1 MRAGSVVEGAPRVI
15 RLLAGRTELV
25 WAVDDESMLRQLA
38 FGPMLAEPGQGEAE
52 PVFPLALYP
61 LVYPTF
67 GEEPLREP
75 ALRVTHSDGV
85 ISTRLVVADLTCAD
99 EVAGRTG
106 TLRPTVRAAMED
118 RVAPLSVEVVALAWP
133 EFDIIEH
140 WVVVTNRGTGPVT
153 LHRARGSSPALAG
166 VDPHLT
172 HWHGGWAAEW
182 TETTERLTAG
192 TKTIASAGGVRPS
205 LYSPPAVLFCPDGRS
220 SEDSGLAALCTV
232 MWGGDVRFDA
242 EVSPHGQLR
251 LLSGHQDRG
260 SERLLGPG
268 EVFETPHVLWSWSAA
283 GVGPCSR
290 SFHRFVRSEVV
301 RDGERTRASVVN
313 TWEAIGFALSPPTL
327 KAQVDRAAELGAEL
341 FLLDDGWFG
350 SAYPR
355 HDDTTGLG
363 DWITDR
369 SKLPDGL
376 TPLIDHTLGLGLR
389 FGLWVE
395 PEMVNPR
402 SELYETHPDWV
413 VAQPGRPRREERSQL
428 VLDLCRPEVRSF
440 VVDTIDTILRD
451 NPGISYLKWDAN
463 RDITDAGSVALSP
476 ATQSHLSVDRVNHT
490 ASVMAEVAARHPDVE
505 LMLCASGGGRSDLDT
520 LSRFHEIWTSDNT
533 DPVDRV
539 RIQWGASHVLPSLV
553 LGSHVTRW
561 GQRPVDFACS
571 VALSARFGFD
581 LDLTSLDEQEWA
593 VASRAVEVNRR
604 IRAVVQHGELHRLV
618 SPVGSERAA
627 LAYRADDGT
636 KVVVFMFRLD
646 SHDEVGDIPPLS
658 LSKIPVAPDGV
669 GRLVGSDLAP
679 GREAEPVA
687 AEELARGAI
696 DWPSGPGPVARIV
709 ELSVKEEP
717 PR

>member
-1 MRAGSVVEGAPRVI
+1 M
-15 RLLAGRTELV
+15 
-25 WAVDDESMLRQLA
+25 
-38 FGPMLAEPGQGEAE
+38 
-52 PVFPLALYP
+52 
-61 LVYPTF
+61 
-67 GEEPLREP
+67 
-75 ALRVTHSDGV
+75 
-85 ISTRLVVADLTCAD
+85 
-99 EVAGRTG
+99 
-106 TLRPTVRAAMED
+106 
-118 RVAPLSVEVVALAWP
+118 
-133 EFDIIEH
+133 
-140 WVVVTNRGTGPVT
+140 
-153 LHRARGSSPALAG
+153 
-166 VDPHLT
+166 
-172 HWHGGWAAEW
+172 
-182 TETTERLTAG
+182 
-192 TKTIASAGGVRPS
+192 
-205 LYSPPAVLFCPDGRS
+205 
-220 SEDSGLAALCTV
+220 
-232 MWGGDVRFDA
+232 
-242 EVSPHGQLR
+242 
-251 LLSGHQDRG
+251 
-260 SERLLGPG
+260 
-268 EVFETPHVLWSWSAA
+268 
-283 GVGPCSR
+283 
-290 SFHRFVRSEVV
+290 
-301 RDGERTRASVVN
+301 
-313 TWEAIGFALSPPTL
+313 
-327 KAQVDRAAELGAEL
+327 
-341 FLLDDGWFG
+341 
-350 SAYPR
+350 
-355 HDDTTGLG
+355 
-363 DWITDR
+363 
-369 SKLPDGL
+369 
-376 TPLIDHTLGLGLR
+376 
-389 FGLWVE
+389 
-395 PEMVNPR
+395 
-402 SELYETHPDWV
+402 
-413 VAQPGRPRREERSQL
+413 
-428 VLDLCRPEVRSF
+428 
-440 VVDTIDTILRD
+440 
-451 NPGISYLKWDAN
+451 
-463 RDITDAGSVALSP
+463 ALSP

-709 ELSVKEEP
+709 ELSVEEEP